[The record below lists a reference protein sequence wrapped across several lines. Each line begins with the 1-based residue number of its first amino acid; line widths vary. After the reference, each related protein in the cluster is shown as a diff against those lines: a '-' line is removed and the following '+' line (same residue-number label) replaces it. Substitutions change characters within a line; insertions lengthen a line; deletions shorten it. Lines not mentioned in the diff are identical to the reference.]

1 MLTRSN
7 GKAKTALQTRGVA
20 HRCRERYLPPVELSE
35 TLAFDPSDP
44 AFLADPYPVLNRLRE
59 STRVFHDTE
68 LGRWFVTRHD
78 DVRSCLRDRR
88 LGRNFRHVMAPE
100 EIGVPPLDPRW
111 EAFWD
116 TERWSLLWIEPPDH
130 TRIRKLVAA
139 AFTPRSVEALREP
152 ARELARETLEPLAE
166 AGGMELLYD
175 YAQPYSIAV
184 ICRLLGVPLDR
195 HRDLLDWSHR
205 MVKMYEFDVPL
216 EAAEAANRA
225 AAEFRDYVHELISE
239 RRARPR
245 DDMVTALVKAR
256 VEGGRLSDDEI
267 VSTVIVLLNAG
278 HEASVNT
285 LGNGMLAFAS
295 HPEQWRRVVSGDVS
309 AQAAGEEMIRFDP
322 PLQLFERWV
331 LTDGFAIGDVPIP
344 RGAKIAMLFGAAN
357 RDPRVFERP
366 DEFDVGRE
374 NAAQHIG
381 FGGGIHV
388 CIGAP
393 LARIELEASVDTLR
407 RSWPDLRVVENPRRT
422 GAFVIWGLEGLRLG
436 RG

>member
-1 MLTRSN
+1 MALDEVLT
-7 GKAKTALQTRGVA
+7 
-20 HRCRERYLPPVELSE
+20 
-35 TLAFDPSDP
+35 FDPADP
-44 AFLADPYPVLNRLRE
+44 GFLADPYPALSRLRE
-59 STRVFHDTE
+59 SARVFYDVE
-68 LGRWFVTRHD
+68 RGRWFTSRHE
-78 DVRSCLRDRR
+78 DVRACLRDKR
-88 LGRNFRHVMAPE
+88 LGRNFRHVMTPE

-111 EAFWD
+111 QAFWD
-116 TERWSLLWIEPPDH
+116 TERWSLLWLEPPDH

-152 ARELARETLEPLAE
+152 AGELARELLEPLAE
-166 AGGMELLYD
+166 AGEMELLYD
-175 YAQPYSIAV
+175 FAQPYSIAV
-184 ICRLLGVPLDR
+184 ICRMLGVPLDR
-195 HRDLLDWSHR
+195 GRDLLDWSHR

-216 EAAEAANRA
+216 QAATAANEA
-225 AAEFRDYVHELISE
+225 AAEFRDYIQGLIGE
-239 RRARPR
+239 RRAQPR
-245 DDMVTALVKAR
+245 ADMVTALVEAR

-278 HEASVNT
+278 HEATVNT
-285 LGNGMLAFAS
+285 LGNGMLAFA
-295 HPEQWRRVVSGDVS
+295 HRPDQWRRVVRGQVS
-309 AQAAGEEMIRFDP
+309 AAAAAEEMIRFDP

-331 LTDGFAIGDVPIP
+331 LTDEFAIGDFQIP
-344 RGAKIAMLFGAAN
+344 RGEKIAMLFGAAN

-393 LARIELEASVDTLR
+393 LARAELEASVEALR
-407 RSWPDLRVVENPRRT
+407 RWWPEFQLVEEPRRT
-422 GAFVIWGLEGLRLG
+422 GAFVIWGLEGLRLA

>member
-1 MLTRSN
+1 
-7 GKAKTALQTRGVA
+7 VA
-20 HRCRERYLPPVELSE
+20 IRE
-35 TLAFDPSDP
+35 TLAFDPADP
-44 AFLADPYPVLNRLRE
+44 GFLTDPYPTLSRIRE
-59 STRVFHDTE
+59 TSRVFYDPVWQ
-68 LGRWFVTRHD
+68 RWFVSRHE
-78 DVRSCLRDRR
+78 DVRSCLRDKR
-88 LGRNFRHVMAPE
+88 LGRNFRHVMSPAA
-100 EIGVPPLDPRW
+100 IGVPPLDPRW
-111 EAFWD
+111 QAFWE

-152 ARELARETLEPLAE
+152 ARELARELLEPLAK
-166 AGGMELLYD
+166 AGEMELLYD

-184 ICRLLGVPLDR
+184 ICHMLGVPLDR

-216 EAAEAANRA
+216 EAATAANRA
-225 AAEFRDYVHELISE
+225 AGEFQEYVRWLIHE
-239 RRARPR
+239 RRRQPR
-245 DDMVTALVKAR
+245 DDMITGLVEAR
-256 VEGGRLSDDEI
+256 VDGGRLSDDEI

-285 LGNGMLAFAS
+285 LGNGMLAFAH
-295 HPEQWRRVVSGDVS
+295 HPEQWRRVVKGAVPAD
-309 AQAAGEEMIRFDP
+309 AAGEEMIRFDP

-331 LTDGFAIGDVPIP
+331 LGDDFAIGDVAIP
-344 RGAKIAMLFGAAN
+344 LGAKIAMLFGAAN

-393 LARIELEASVDTLR
+393 LARVELEASLEALR
-407 RSWPDLRVVENPRRT
+407 RWWPDFELVEEPRRT
-422 GAFVIWGLEGLRLG
+422 GAFVIWGVEGIRLA
-436 RG
+436 RV